1 MAEYFTHISNG
12 SGEATGHLISIVGA
26 SISGLGIALYIC
38 PYYALC
44 LLIYF
49 PFATIT
55 MFAFLKSV
63 TKAVIMKMGLNAKLG
78 GFTEEMLSSLKLI
91 ISFGMEKDKLDEYK
105 RLAMISYK

>member
-26 SISGLGIALYIC
+26 SISGLGIALYYC

-49 PFATIT
+49 PFATCT
-55 MFAFLKSV
+55 MFAFLGKV
-63 TKAVIMKMGLNAKLG
+63 KNAIITKMGLSAKLG
-78 GFTEEMLSSLKLI
+78 GFTEEMLSSLKLV
-91 ISFGMEKDKLDEYK
+91 ISFGMEKEKLD
-105 RLAMISYK
+105 